1 LVTAVVTAIPHFR
14 FATAQPELQGACEA
28 AAAVIAVLAA
38 ILAAARLRRRC
49 SRTDL
54 ALASA
59 LAVIAL
65 SNLFFDTVPDL
76 AGLSASSVAVWS
88 AIMGRSLG
96 SVLFGVAAYVP
107 ARSLRRPGR
116 AQALA
121 LAALPASWPGFSSAP
136 GHWRRGCRASSP
148 WRLPRVRG
156 CGRSCTPPPR

>member
-1 LVTAVVTAIPHFR
+1 VGRRGEAIVIGVAVVSALVSALVTAVVTAIPHFR

-96 SVLFGVAAYVP
+96 SVLFGVP
-107 ARSLRRPGR
+107 AGRRPS
-116 AQALA
+116 L
-121 LAALPASWPGFSSAP
+121 
-136 GHWRRGCRASSP
+136 
-148 WRLPRVRG
+148 
-156 CGRSCTPPPR
+156 